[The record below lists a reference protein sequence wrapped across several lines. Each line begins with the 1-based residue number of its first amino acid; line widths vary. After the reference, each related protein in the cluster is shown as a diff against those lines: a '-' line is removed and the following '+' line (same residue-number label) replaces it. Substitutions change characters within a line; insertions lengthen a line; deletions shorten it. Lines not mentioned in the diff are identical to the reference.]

1 MTFKYLYEMQAT
13 GELDVE
19 DIGNCAIVAYNS
31 RMYQRA
37 ILIIKTVEGQ
47 TRVVTSGPH
56 WVELEQPC
64 TEYTYS
70 YSSFQFNTT
79 RIERIIERFLTGTK
93 FYIDQAE
100 AVEQEEALKYIPD
113 VREYIAK

>member
-19 DIGNCAIVAYNS
+19 DIGNCAIIAYNS
-31 RMYQRA
+31 RQYQRA

-64 TEYTYS
+64 LEYTYS
-70 YSSFQFNTT
+70 YSSFQFSDSKI
-79 RIERIIERFLTGTK
+79 RRIIDTFLTGTR
-93 FYIDQAE
+93 FYIDQAVT
-100 AVEQEEALKYIPD
+100 VEQEEALKYIPD